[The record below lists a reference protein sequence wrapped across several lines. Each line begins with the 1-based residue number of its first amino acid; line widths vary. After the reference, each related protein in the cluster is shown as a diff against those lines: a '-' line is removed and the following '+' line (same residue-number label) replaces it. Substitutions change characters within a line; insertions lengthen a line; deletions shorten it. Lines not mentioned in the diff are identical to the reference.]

1 MKTMK
6 LFSRICLVTLT
17 APLGLLA
24 QAFSDQPQREII
36 SGLKPFEANRFDF
49 PPTSAKFVRL
59 DVVGAEGQPCIDE
72 FEIYGL
78 ASDKNLALASNG
90 AKVTASSC
98 LPGYPDRHRIEFLND
113 GRYGNEHSWIPAE
126 ATAWV
131 TIELPVAT
139 TVSHIVL
146 SRDRER
152 KLSDRLLSSFTIKT
166 SLDGQNWTT
175 LKQVRVLNASSAMNG
190 LLLTFDPK
198 AIRNAVKSMA
208 VRHPGF
214 KLPEQF
220 EKRLSAYE
228 HALPAVL
235 DGLANEPTS
244 EPFRIASQKS
254 AAMQAFQRDVLLSN
268 PDIDFDRILA
278 IKRRQAPASLVKGGY
293 HNNLGLPVNFCGNSC
308 INPIGWDNEIATLSL
323 RSGQW
328 KTVFR
333 PSTPAIVSEFDLHF
347 NAKTMLFASAGADN
361 RWQIFEIQADGSGL
375 RQVSTGALGD
385 VDNYDPMYLPDGRII
400 FNSSASFAGV
410 PCFGGTDY
418 VANLHLMNADGTYVR
433 RLTYEQDNDWHPTML
448 PNGRVLYLRWEYTDT
463 AHYFSRILMQMNPD
477 GTGQTALYGSNSYW
491 PNTMFF
497 PKPLPGSSSKFVAV
511 VSGHH
516 GTCRAG
522 ELFLFDAAKGQQ
534 ETNGVL
540 QRLAPALAT
549 PSTMGQIKDY
559 LVDASWPKFLH
570 PYPISDQAFLVS
582 CQLSSKSPWGIYL
595 IDIFNNLTLIAEDQ
609 ELSLFEPVPLKPR
622 PLPPVIPDKVNLK
635 RNDASVSIQNIY
647 EGPGLRNV
655 PRGSVKALRV
665 YQYEYA
671 YRDMGGH
678 YRVGMEGPWDV
689 RRLLG
694 TVPVLADGSASFNI
708 PANTPVALQPLDAE
722 GKALQLMRS
731 WFVGMPGEKVSC
743 VGCHES
749 QKQVL
754 QPVKTLALAH
764 EPVDITPWHGPVRGF
779 SFLRE
784 VQPVLNRYCVS
795 CHDGSKPGRPDLK
808 NTEIV
813 GKDGQLAGFAQSYM
827 ALHPY
832 VRRNG
837 PEGVYYLLTPLE
849 FHADT
854 SELVQML
861 RKGHHGVKL
870 EPEAWDRLIT
880 WIDLNVPCHGA
891 WSETQRI
898 PGNFVQRRKELKKQY
913 AGVDEDV
920 EAIVFGD
927 KYDETPVIPKQLIDG
942 PYLNVT
948 AKGWPMAADVA
959 SKKQESLGATTL
971 KLDLGNNKLLTFV
984 RIPAGAFVMGSM
996 DGAADERPLTAV
1008 TMDKPFWIC
1017 TTEITLSQFQAFDA
1031 AHRNGFYDQ
1040 HYKDQVRPGYDMDK
1054 PDYPAIR
1061 VSWNQ
1066 SMAFCAWLSAKSGR
1080 KVTLPTEAQWE
1091 YACRAGSAAAM
1102 SYGSA
1107 TNDFARAANLA
1118 DVQLKKMAVIGVDP
1132 QPVKNPNKY
1141 WDYLPKIASV
1151 DDGSMLLAPVASY
1164 QPNAWKLYD
1173 MHGNVAE
1180 WCLDTCRPYP
1190 YVPNPKDVSDTGASA
1205 RKVIRGGSW
1214 NDRPHRATSSFRLDF
1229 PCWQQIYNVGFRP
1242 VIVEE

>member
-1 MKTMK
+1 MN
-6 LFSRICLVTLT
+6 LFSRSCLVTILV
-17 APLGLLA
+17 PLGLFA
-24 QAFSDQPQREII
+24 QSVPEKPPCELL
-36 SGLKPFEANRFDF
+36 SGLDPFKANRFDV
-49 PPTSAKFVRL
+49 PPTQAKFVRL
-59 DVVGAEGQPCIDE
+59 EVAGDNNQPCIDE
-72 FEIYGL
+72 LEIFGT
-78 ASDKNLALASNG
+78 APDKNLALASNG

-98 LPGYPDRHRIEFLND
+98 LTGYPDSHRIEFLND
-113 GRYGNEHSWIPAE
+113 GLYGNEHSWIPAE
-126 ATAWV
+126 TPGWI
-131 TIELPVAT
+131 TLELPSVT
-139 TVSHIVL
+139 TVASIVL

-152 KLSDRLLSSFTIKT
+152 KLSDRGLASFSIKT
-166 SLDGQNWTT
+166 SLDGQRWTL
-175 LKQVRVLNASSAMNG
+175 LKQVRVLNASTVMNG
-190 LLLTFDPK
+190 FLMTFDPK
-198 AIRNAVKSMA
+198 ALRNAAKAMTDK
-208 VRHPGF
+208 HPGF
-214 KLPEQF
+214 KLPDSF
-220 EKRLSAYE
+220 EKRLAAYE
-228 HALPAVL
+228 QGLQSVL
-235 DGLANEPTS
+235 DGLAKEPAS
-244 EPFRIASQKS
+244 ESFRKATQLS
-254 AAMQAFQRDVLLSN
+254 AEMQAFQREVLLTN
-268 PDIDFDRILA
+268 PDIDFDQLLLI
-278 IKRRQAPASLVKGGY
+278 RRKAAPQSLVKRGY
-293 HNNLGLPVNFCGNSC
+293 HDNLGLPVNFCGNSC
-308 INPIGWDNEIATLSL
+308 INPVGWDNEIATLSL
-323 RSGQW
+323 RGGKW
-328 KTVFR
+328 KTLYR
-333 PSTPAIVSEFDLHF
+333 PKEPAIVSEFDLHF
-347 NAKTMLFASAGADN
+347 SAKKILFASAGGDN
-361 RWQIFEIQADGSGL
+361 RWQVFEIGTDGSGL
-375 RQVSTGALGD
+375 RQVTPSSLGD
-385 VDNYDPMYLPDGRII
+385 VDNYDPMYLPDGRIV

-418 VANLHLMNADGTYVR
+418 VANLHLMNADGTGVR
-433 RLTYEQDNDWHPTML
+433 RLTYEQDNNWHPTML

-477 GTGQTALYGSNSYW
+477 GTGQMALYGSNSYW

-497 PKPLPGSSSKFVAV
+497 AKPLPGSSSKFVAI

-522 ELFLFDAAKGQQ
+522 ELYLFDANKGRH
-534 ETNGVL
+534 ETSGVI
-540 QRLAPALAT
+540 QRIAPALAT
-549 PSTMGQIKDY
+549 PATLGTIKDS
-559 LVDASWPKFLH
+559 LVNHVWPKFLH
-570 PYPISDQAFLVS
+570 PYPLSDQLFLVS
-582 CQLSSKSPWGIYL
+582 CQLSPKSPWGIYL
-595 IDIFNNLTLIAEDQ
+595 VDTFNNLTLIAESQ
-609 ELSLFEPVPLKPR
+609 EESFFEPVPFKPQ
-622 PLPPVIPDKVNLK
+622 PMPPVIPDKVDLK
-635 RNDASVSIQNIY
+635 RKDASVSIQNIY

-655 PRGSVKALRV
+655 PRGAVKALRV
-665 YQYEYA
+665 FQYEYA

-731 WFVGMPGEKVSC
+731 WFVGMPGEKISC

-749 QKQVL
+749 QTQVL
-754 QPVKTLALAH
+754 LPSKTLANASKPS
-764 EPVDITPWHGPVRGF
+764 EITPWHGPVRGF

-795 CHDGSKPGRPDLK
+795 CHDGSKPGRPDFK

-813 GKDGQLAGFAQSYM
+813 GKDGHLAGFAQSYM
-827 ALHPY
+827 ALHPF

-854 SELVQML
+854 SELIQLL

-913 AGVDEDV
+913 SGLDEDV

-927 KYDETPVIPKQLIDG
+927 KYDETPVIPKQQQEG

-948 AKGWPMAADVA
+948 AKDWPMSPDVA
-959 SKKQESLGATTL
+959 SKKQESLEKTSL
-971 KLDLGNNKLLTFV
+971 KLDIGNGQQLTFV

-996 DGAADERPLTAV
+996 DGASDERPMTSV

-1017 TTEITLSQFQAFDA
+1017 TTEITLSQFQLFDA

-1061 VSWNQ
+1061 VSWSQ

-1091 YACRAGSAAAM
+1091 YACRAGSASAM
-1102 SYGSA
+1102 SYGSV
-1107 TNDFARAANLA
+1107 TNDFARFANLA

-1151 DDGSMLLAPVASY
+1151 DDGHMLLASVASY
-1164 QPNAWKLYD
+1164 QPNAWKLFD

-1180 WCLDTCRPYP
+1180 WCLDTYRPYP
-1190 YVPNPKDVSDTGASA
+1190 YVPNSKDSSDTGPSV

-1242 VIVEE
+1242 VIIEE

>member
-1 MKTMK
+1 MHVF
-6 LFSRICLVTLT
+6 FSICLAVII

-24 QAFSDQPQREII
+24 QPVSGQPQREVL
-36 SGLKPFEANRFDF
+36 SAFEPFKANRFDF

-59 DVVGAEGQPCIDE
+59 EVVGADNQPCIDE
-72 FEIYGL
+72 LEVYGPT
-78 ASDKNLALASNG
+78 SDKNLALASSG
-90 AKVTASSC
+90 GKVTASSC
-98 LPGYPDRHRIEFLND
+98 LPGHSDRHRIDFLND
-113 GRYGNEHSWIPAE
+113 GRYGNDHSWIPA
-126 ATAWV
+126 ASTAWAA
-131 TIELPVAT
+131 IELPSMM
-139 TVSHIVL
+139 TVSRIVF
-146 SRDRER
+146 SRDREQ

-166 SLDGQNWTT
+166 SLDGQNWTIQ
-175 LKQVRVLNASSAMNG
+175 KQVVVRSTASAVHCFS
-190 LLLTFDPK
+190 LTFDPK

-220 EKRLSAYE
+220 EKRLAAYE
-228 HALPAVL
+228 QEMPAVL
-235 DGLANEPTS
+235 DGLANEPLS
-244 EPFRIASQKS
+244 EAFKTASQKS
-254 AAMQAFQRDVLLSN
+254 AEMKAFQREVLLSN

-278 IKRRQAPASLVKGGY
+278 IKRHPAPQSLVKGGY
-293 HNNLGLPVNFCGNSC
+293 HDNLGFPVNYAGNSA
-308 INPIGWDNEIATLSL
+308 INPVGWDNEIGSLSL
-323 RSGQW
+323 RDAQW
-328 KTVFR
+328 KTVYR
-333 PSTPAIVSEFDLHF
+333 PAQPAIVSEVDLHF
-347 NAKTMLFASAGADN
+347 STKKMIFASAGSDN

-375 RQVSTGALGD
+375 RQVSAGALGD

-410 PCFGGTDY
+410 PCFSGTDY
-418 VANLHLMNADGTYVR
+418 VANLHLMNADGSGIR
-433 RLTYEQDNDWHPTML
+433 RLTYEQDNNWHPTML
-448 PNGRVLYLRWEYTDT
+448 PNGRVLYLRWEYADT

-497 PKPLPGSSSKFVAV
+497 AKPLPGSSSKFVAI

-516 GTCRAG
+516 GTRRAG

-540 QRLAPALAT
+540 QRIAPALAT
-549 PSTMGQIKDY
+549 PSTMGKIKDV
-559 LVDASWPKFLH
+559 LVNDSWPKFLQ

-582 CQLSSKSPWGIYL
+582 CQLSASSTWGIYL
-595 IDIFNNLTLIAEDQ
+595 VDIFNNLTLIVDDQ
-609 ELSLFEPVPLKPR
+609 ELSFFEPIPLKPS
-622 PLPPVIPDKVNLK
+622 PVPPVIPDKVDLK
-635 RNDASVSIQNIY
+635 RKDASVSIQNIY

-708 PANTPVALQPLDAE
+708 PANTPIALQPLDAE

-749 QKQVL
+749 QTQVL
-754 QPVKTLALAH
+754 LPTKTLSSESKPA
-764 EPVDITPWHGPVRGF
+764 DITPWHGPVRGF

-784 VQPVLNRYCVS
+784 VQPVLNRHCAS
-795 CHDGSKPGRPDLK
+795 CHDGSQPGRPDFK
-808 NTEIV
+808 NTERV
-813 GKDGQLAGFAQSYM
+813 GRDGQLSGFAQSYM
-827 ALHPY
+827 ALHPF

-854 SELVQML
+854 SELIQML

-880 WIDLNVPCHGA
+880 WIDLNVPCHGT
-891 WSETQRI
+891 WSETQKV
-898 PGNFVQRRKELKKQY
+898 PGNFVQRRKELKKQF

-927 KYDETPVIPKQLIDG
+927 KYDETPVIPKQQQEG

-959 SKKQESLGATTL
+959 SKKQESLGKTSL
-971 KLDLGNNKLLTFV
+971 QLDIGNGQRLTFV

-1008 TMDKPFWIC
+1008 TMEKPFWIC
-1017 TTEITLSQFQAFDA
+1017 TTEITLSQFQAFDV

-1040 HYKDQVRPGYDMDK
+1040 HYKDQVRPGYDMDR

-1066 SMAFCAWLSAKSGR
+1066 SMAFCAWLSAKTGR
-1080 KVTLPTEAQWE
+1080 KITLPSEAQWE

-1102 SYGSA
+1102 SYGA
-1107 TNDFARAANLA
+1107 DTNDFARLANLA
-1118 DVQLKKMAVIGVDP
+1118 DAQLIKMAVIGVDP
-1132 QPVKNPNKY
+1132 QPMKNPNKY

-1151 DDGSMLLAPVASY
+1151 DDGNMLLAAVARY
-1164 QPNAWKLYD
+1164 QPNVWKLYD

-1180 WCLDTCRPYP
+1180 WCLDTYRPYP
-1190 YVPNPKDVSDTGASA
+1190 YAQNPKDVSDIGPSV

-1214 NDRPHRATSSFRLDF
+1214 NDRPHRATSAFRLDF